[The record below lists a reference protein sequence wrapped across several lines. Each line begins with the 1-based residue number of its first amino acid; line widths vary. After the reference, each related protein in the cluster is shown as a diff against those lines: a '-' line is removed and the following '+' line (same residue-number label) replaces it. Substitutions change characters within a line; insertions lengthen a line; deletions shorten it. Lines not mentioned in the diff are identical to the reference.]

1 MKVSPAQWDLFA
13 AYLAVC
19 RTNSLSAASRRLGLS
34 QPTVRRQIEA
44 LETLVGATL
53 FTRSA
58 TGLLPIAG
66 HEALTAQAQAMESA
80 AMAFARLASTTSTEV
95 SGCVRLSCSRV
106 YGVEILP
113 RILAPLLQSHPALE
127 VEMVPTNDVSN
138 LLRRDADIA
147 VRLTPPQQEALIAR
161 KVAPMRLGFFAAPA
175 LAARLQDLDFTAL
188 AATGLMIGQDREESL
203 ATGLRQLGLAPPQRT
218 VFRTDDDL
226 AQLAAIR
233 AGLGFGICQ
242 VVIGEGSGLVRL
254 LPGLTSTYQAW
265 VVMHEDQSRLART
278 RSVFDALVDALS
290 APA

>member
-1 MKVSPAQWDLFA
+1 MNLGPTNWELFA

-19 RTNSLSAASRRLGLS
+19 RTSSLSAAARQLGLS

-44 LETLVGATL
+44 LETLIGTTL

-58 TGLLPIAG
+58 TGLIPVAG
-66 HEALTAQAQAMESA
+66 HNALMAQAETMEA
-80 AMAFARLASTTSTEV
+80 AAQSFARLASAAADTV
-95 SGCVRLSCSRV
+95 AGAVRISCSRV

-113 RILAPLLQSHPALE
+113 PILADLTAKWPDLE
-127 VEMVPTNDVSN
+127 LELVLTNDVSN

-161 KVAPMRLGFFAAPA
+161 KVAPMRVGLFAAPS
-175 LAARLQDLDFTAL
+175 LVRRLEGLDFPAL
-188 AATGLMIGQDREESL
+188 TATGLMIGQDRDDTL
-203 ATGLRQLGLAPPQRT
+203 AAGLRQHGLTPPT
-218 VFRTDDDL
+218 CTIFRSDDDL

-242 VVIGEGSGLVRL
+242 VVIGERSGLFRL
-254 LPGLTSTYQAW
+254 LPDLTPTVDAW

-278 RSVFDALVDALS
+278 RTVFDVLVAGLT
-290 APA
+290 